1 MVRTLNRKI
10 RWTRTLSSRDYKV
23 GKIQASWYKLVI
35 RHVQVD
41 WNDMKINYT
50 KKEYRLLLDMV
61 EIAEWVLNA
70 HKTAS
75 SDEIKKYSNLYQK
88 ILSYAKDMGFENLIV
103 YDKDLDGYYATA
115 EYEESEH
122 MRYIEEF
129 EDDVFWDALPN
140 RLAVRDL
147 VKQVGEKK
155 YTEMEFEERAKKLLE
170 LESIYYTELAENGID
185 NLQFANLYPSDMSDL
200 H

>member
-1 MVRTLNRKI
+1 
-10 RWTRTLSSRDYKV
+10 
-23 GKIQASWYKLVI
+23 
-35 RHVQVD
+35 
-41 WNDMKINYT
+41 MKINFT

-61 EIAEWVLNA
+61 EMAEWVLNA

-75 SDEIKKYSNLYQK
+75 SDEIKKYSDLYQK

-103 YDKDLDGYYATA
+103 YEKDLDGYFATA

-129 EDDVFWDALPN
+129 EDDVFWDALPH
-140 RLAVRDL
+140 RLAERDL
-147 VKQVGEKK
+147 IKEVGEKK
-155 YTEMEFEERAKKLLE
+155 YEEMEFVERASKLVEIEYFYYKE
-170 LESIYYTELAENGID
+170 LEDNGID
-185 NLQFANLYPSDMSDL
+185 NLYFESLSPSNMTDL

>member
-1 MVRTLNRKI
+1 MFSI
-10 RWTRTLSSRDYKV
+10 
-23 GKIQASWYKLVI
+23 LV
-35 RHVQVD
+35 
-41 WNDMKINYT
+41 NSY
-50 KKEYRLLLDMV
+50 
-61 EIAEWVLNA
+61 
-70 HKTAS
+70 
-75 SDEIKKYSNLYQK
+75 K

-103 YDKDLDGYYATA
+103 YDKDLEGYFATA

-147 VKQVGEKK
+147 VRQVGEKK
-155 YTEMEFEERAKKLLE
+155 YEEMEFVERATKLVE
-170 LESIYYTELAENGID
+170 LESVYYNELEEHGID
-185 NLQFANLYPSDMSDL
+185 NLRFDNQPKSDKPDL